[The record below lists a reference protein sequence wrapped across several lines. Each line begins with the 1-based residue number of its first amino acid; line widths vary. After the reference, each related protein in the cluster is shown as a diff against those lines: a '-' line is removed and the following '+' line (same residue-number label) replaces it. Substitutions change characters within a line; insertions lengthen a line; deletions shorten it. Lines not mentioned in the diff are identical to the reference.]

1 MAVEGAQEYSVQ
13 IAASP
18 TACFETITAFE
29 TYPQWSSAIE
39 RVGVLE
45 RDPKG
50 VGRVVEFHINM
61 RFKSVRYVLEYA
73 YEKPHELTWR
83 SVDGDI
89 ESIEGAYHFSKLSPK
104 ITEAACRQVVRI
116 GFWIPGP
123 LRRLAERS
131 ALQQSVD
138 EFKVEVER
146 RLGGAAEKRKP
157 AKKTERQNAP
167 RQRSPRSRA

>member
-1 MAVEGAQEYSVQ
+1 MAIEEAQEYSVQ
-13 IAASP
+13 IAAAP
-18 TACFETITAFE
+18 AACFETILDFDA
-29 TYPQWSSAIE
+29 YSKWSSAIE
-39 RVGVLE
+39 RVAVLE

-61 RFKSVRYVLEYA
+61 RFKSVRYVLEYS
-73 YEKPHELTWR
+73 YKKPHELTWT

-104 ITEAACRQVVRI
+104 ITQAACRQVVRI

-138 EFKVEVER
+138 EFKVEVESRTKGLR
-146 RLGGAAEKRKP
+146 R
-157 AKKTERQNAP
+157 
-167 RQRSPRSRA
+167 